1 VVDKFVFEL
10 EQQLEEKKVSLTIEA
25 DARAWLAEK
34 GYDPKMGARPMARVI
49 QNHIKKPLANELL
62 FGDLVAG
69 GNVRIHVQ
77 GDTLAFD
84 INGEPRS
91 L

>member
-1 VVDKFVFEL
+1 
-10 EQQLEEKKVSLTIEA
+10 VSLTIDA
-25 DARAWLAEK
+25 DARTWLASK

-62 FGDLVAG
+62 FGDLVTG
-69 GNVRIHVQ
+69 GSVRIYVE
-77 GDTLAFD
+77 GEALAFD

>member
-1 VVDKFVFEL
+1 
-10 EQQLEEKKVSLTIEA
+10 
-25 DARAWLAEK
+25 
-34 GYDPKMGARPMARVI
+34 
-49 QNHIKKPLANELL
+49 LANELL

-77 GDTLAFD
+77 GDTLAFE